1 MRETRSRGAWVRD
14 VALLVAA
21 LVLAGAAC
29 RRDAGGEA
37 PTGRA
42 GGPIPAPTPAPPT
55 IDPALDDRFAFA
67 AGLAGTTPAY
77 AALREEAPWKEFAD
91 LAGKAWADFGS
102 AVLEP
107 MNAWAG
113 DDLWEV
119 REKTSTLFYPF
130 GGPDLATAFAL
141 FPGASKTVLMGLE
154 PVGNMPDLDRASPEW
169 RGEFFAD
176 LGALASGFLKRGYFI
191 TMDMMDVYTRGRV
204 DGALPVIGFFLK
216 RGGYSVIDVRRL
228 APDENGGWTETPYE
242 RWAKRPHRPYG
253 VKIDYVRPG
262 DTTSKSVYYFS
273 CDLENKAFQEGCPL
287 YGCFDGLGPT
297 TTFVKSGSY
306 LLHWGNFSTVRK
318 FILDRSL
325 FVLQDDTGIP
335 YRMFKG
341 LGWGL
346 RLFGRYATPV
356 KDFTNVEQMDLRQ
369 AYEDPEG
376 NVEALPFHF
385 GYRWVTQVDNLLLAK
400 RPRRPYKVP
409 VIVD

>member
-1 MRETRSRGAWVRD
+1 MRMNRGGRVSVRG
-14 VALLVAA
+14 AA
-21 LVLAGAAC
+21 LVIAALVFAGAAC
-29 RRDAGGEA
+29 RNDAGREA
-37 PTGRA
+37 PTGRP
-42 GGPIPAPTPAPPT
+42 GGSIPNPSPAPLS
-55 IDPALDDRFAFA
+55 IDRALDDRFAFA
-67 AGLAGTTPAY
+67 AGLTGTSPTF

-91 LAGKAWADFGS
+91 LSGKAWANFDS

-113 DDLWEV
+113 DDLWEA

-130 GGPDLATAFAL
+130 GGPDFATAFAL
-141 FPGASKTVLMGLE
+141 FPGASKTVLLGLE
-154 PVGNMPDLDRASPEW
+154 PVGNLPDLERASPEW

-176 LGALASGFLKRGYFI
+176 IGALASGFLKRGYFI

-204 DGALPVIGFFLK
+204 DGALPIIGFFLK

-242 RWAKRPHRPYG
+242 RLAKRPHRPYG
-253 VKIDYVRPG
+253 VRIDYIMPG
-262 DTTSKSVYYFS
+262 DTTFKSVYYFS
-273 CDLENKAFQEGCPL
+273 CDLENTAFQEDCPL
-287 YGCFDGLGPT
+287 HRFFYGLGT
-297 TTFVKSGSY
+297 ATTFVKSGSY

-318 FILDRSL
+318 LILDRSL

-335 YRMFKG
+335 YRPFKG
-341 LGWGL
+341 FGWGI

-356 KDFTNVEQMDLRQ
+356 KDFTNVEQMDLRE

-376 NVEALPFHF
+376 SVEPLPFHF

-409 VIVD
+409 VIK